1 MILTEWTL
9 FSTII
14 ALLHFCGAAAAT
26 HAIVTVRSAQSAT
39 AWSLSLLLLPY
50 LTLVPYFLFG
60 RSRLTRN
67 LDLQSFNEG
76 STKLLSKHRRPAL
89 QRLSLP
95 HHWLSD
101 VNLESYTISL
111 KNQRMQALTKM
122 THAPLLAE
130 NSVRLL
136 INGQQTFDALFSAI
150 ATAKKLVILQSFA
163 VHHDQLGYELQ
174 ALLCARATEGVD
186 VYFLY
191 DSIGSHHLPRS
202 YIDTLRHHGVHVQSF
217 STSRSFRN
225 PLQINFR
232 NHRKLAVIDGHTAF
246 LGGLNIGDPY
256 LGKKPTLS
264 PWRDTHVM
272 VSGPVVANLQMLFSE
287 DWFWMTQTLPALIFP
302 KPCSGH
308 NMHCQ
313 VVASGP
319 ADAQETCLLFFVEAI
334 NSARQRIWLTSPYF
348 VPDDA
353 IRVALEL
360 AVLRGVDVRLL
371 LPGCAD
377 HRTVFAASSLYAYEI
392 MRTGVKVYRYQPG
405 FMHQK
410 VVLIDE
416 DIAAI
421 GSANLDNRSFRLNF
435 ELMLITIDTE
445 FARSVET
452 MLKNDFSQ
460 STLISILEY
469 RNVSSVKKFA
479 MHLAKLFSPIL

>member
-1 MILTEWTL
+1 MMLTEWTL
-9 FSTII
+9 FSVVI
-14 ALLHFCGAAAAT
+14 ALLHCCGAAAAA

-67 LDLQSFNEG
+67 LNMQSFYEARAQP
-76 STKLLSKHRRPAL
+76 LSKHQRPAL

-95 HHWLSD
+95 HHWRSD
-101 VNLESYTISL
+101 IDLESYKVNP
-111 KNQRMQALTKM
+111 KNQRMQAVIKM
-122 THAPLLAE
+122 TRAPLLGE

-136 INGQQTFDALFSAI
+136 IDGQQTFDALFSAI
-150 ATAKKLVILQSFA
+150 STAKKLIILQSFA

-174 ALLCARATEGVD
+174 ALLCARATEGVV

-202 YIDTLRHHGVHVQSF
+202 YIDTLRHHGVHAQSF

-256 LGKKPTLS
+256 LGKTPRLS
-264 PWRDTHVM
+264 PWRDTHVV
-272 VSGPVVANLQMLFSE
+272 VSGPVVANLQMLFAE
-287 DWFWMTQTLPALIFP
+287 DWFWMTQTLPALTFP
-302 KPCSGH
+302 KPCTSH
-308 NMHCQ
+308 HMHCQ
-313 VVASGP
+313 VLASGP

-334 NSARQRIWLTSPYF
+334 NSARKRIWLTSPYF

-377 HRTVFAASSLYAYEI
+377 HRTVFAASSLHAYEI
-392 MRTGVKVYRYQPG
+392 MRAGVKVYRYQPG

-416 DIAAI
+416 DMAAI

-479 MHLAKLFSPIL
+479 MHFAKLFSPIL